1 MIRDDGD
8 MCRNITILR
17 GLEPAATAQEIEA
30 AARQYVRKVSG
41 VTSTSAAT
49 QAAFDRAVFSITQAT
64 TALLAE
70 LPPRRQPPP
79 TLPPLRR
86 RAAAAAAVAAVVLA
100 TGAVAGCTSDGE
112 VSSDGSGLVA
122 VTDAPVVTE
131 APTTTQVPTEAT
143 PLVRQAVTD
152 DWAAQLRCQQRPQAC
167 RPGSFTAAQGALRGE
182 IAAAVTTLLT
192 NGWHRGEADEADG
205 GYVAVG
211 PVTIGPDGTTATAD
225 ECVYDPVPL
234 LDAGGDVVN
243 SVAVPRR
250 IVHTVYLESGT
261 WAVGDEQID
270 PSAACDLTPD
280 SIPSDHTVPTS

>member
-1 MIRDDGD
+1 M
-8 MCRNITILR
+8 
-17 GLEPAATAQEIEA
+17 
-30 AARQYVRKVSG
+30 
-41 VTSTSAAT
+41 
-49 QAAFDRAVFSITQAT
+49 
-64 TALLAE
+64 
-70 LPPRRQPPP
+70 
-79 TLPPLRR
+79 
-86 RAAAAAAVAAVVLA
+86 
-100 TGAVAGCTSDGE
+100 
-112 VSSDGSGLVA
+112 
-122 VTDAPVVTE
+122 
-131 APTTTQVPTEAT
+131 PTEAT

-152 DWAAQLRCQQRPQAC
+152 YWAAQLRCQQRPQAC

-250 IVHTVYLESGT
+250 IVHTLYLESGT

-280 SIPSDHTVPTS
+280 SIPSDLTVPTRLTDSVGRARAVAVQGQRDGDGEQDRACRSTRRRPGARAATPRLVTGRQSGCRTACASALTSALIGFHAATHCSALRHRRRSARTRC

>member
-1 MIRDDGD
+1 M
-8 MCRNITILR
+8 
-17 GLEPAATAQEIEA
+17 PAVPFA
-30 AARQYVRKVSG
+30 
-41 VTSTSAAT
+41 
-49 QAAFDRAVFSITQAT
+49 
-64 TALLAE
+64 
-70 LPPRRQPPP
+70 
-79 TLPPLRR
+79 R
-86 RAAAAAAVAAVVLA
+86 RAAVAIAAVVLA
-100 TGAVAGCTSDGE
+100 TGAVAACSSDGT

-143 PLVRQAVTD
+143 PLVRQAVAD
-152 DWAAQLRCQQRPQAC
+152 YWAAQLRCQQRPQAC
-167 RPGSFTAAQGALRGE
+167 RPGSFTAAQRALRGE
-182 IAAAVTTLLT
+182 VTAAVTTLLT
-192 NGWHRGEADEADG
+192 NGWHRGEADEVDG

-211 PVTIGPDGTTATAD
+211 PVTLGPDGTTATAD

-270 PSAACDLTPD
+270 PSADCDLTPD
-280 SIPSDHTVPTS
+280 SIPSDLTVPTG